1 MNEEIKEKIVE
12 RLWSRFKSPLG
23 NSSIDAKNNSMYI
36 LEAFLDK
43 AMDEVEKETIKK
55 LQE

>member
-1 MNEEIKEKIVE
+1 MSIKDQLYC
-12 RLWSRFKSPLG
+12 LWCGLNDLESSPTFG
-23 NSSIDAKNNSMYI
+23 SI
-36 LEAFLDK
+36 DK